1 MFDKVILLLMAL
13 DPRRLLLFRS
23 IARSGSLSAGARELG
38 LTQPAVS
45 QQLRQLERQA
55 GNPLLLRTSRGV
67 ALTEAGAALLARADA
82 VAGQLHMAEQE
93 LAELAELRSGRVR
106 LVAFPSAAATLVPAA
121 LHALW
126 EHSPGLAL
134 TLVEAEPPDALAA
147 LQAGEADVAVVFAYG
162 GPPTDEGQLG
172 WLPLFVEP
180 VHLVLPATAD
190 GARRTPATGWLS
202 EQTWI
207 AGCPR
212 CRQHLLDSCRAA
224 GFEPRVMHESD
235 DYVVVQNL
243 VARGLGITVLPE
255 LALRA
260 FRHPDVR
267 VHGGRRFGPRHVGLA
282 YRLGAENV
290 PGNRAVIEELVA
302 QAAALMPE

>member
-1 MFDKVILLLMAL
+1 MAL

-23 IARSGSLSAGARELG
+23 VARSGSLSAGARELG

-67 ALTEAGAALLARADA
+67 ALTEAGAVLLARADA

-93 LAELAELRSGRVR
+93 LAELTELRSGRVR

-126 EHSPGLAL
+126 EHKPGLEL

-147 LQAGEADVAVVFAYG
+147 LQAGEADLAVVFGYD
-162 GPPTDEGQLG
+162 GPPADEGQLG
-172 WLPLFVEP
+172 WVPLFVEP
-180 VHLVLPATAD
+180 VHLVLPDD
-190 GARRTPATGWLS
+190 GSRRTPSARWLS

-212 CRQHLLDSCRAA
+212 CRQHLVDSCRAA

-260 FRHPDVR
+260 FRHPEVR
-267 VHGGRRFGPRHVGLA
+267 VQDGPRFGPRHVGLA

-302 QAAALMPE
+302 QAATLPERV